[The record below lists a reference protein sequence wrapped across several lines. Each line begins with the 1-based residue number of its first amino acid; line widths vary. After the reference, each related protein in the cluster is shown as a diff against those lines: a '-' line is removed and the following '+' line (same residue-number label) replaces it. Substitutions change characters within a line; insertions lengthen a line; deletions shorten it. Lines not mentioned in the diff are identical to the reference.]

1 MRKLPLLLILLLIA
15 PLVANAVYTKELYPT
30 DDAYIVA
37 DLLDPQ
43 DRLGLRSLNT
53 GDFNFTKVWYA
64 WNITGRGEFIV
75 SYGMMKFDLSD
86 IRAADVIS
94 AQLELTALNVQL
106 SGASREVVLFK
117 GLNNTWSEDSVTFN
131 NHPGFN
137 PNITVSTTVL
147 PMAKTY
153 TWDLTDWV
161 KKSAGSQLTL
171 YISFKTLYRGSEEQ
185 VVFFSK
191 DFTKARPKLIL
202 ELVGEPQQGMLLDP
216 MLLAAIGVVAVLVVI
231 AFLGYRYVRGR
242 PAKPKKRKRAVKKGI
257 CPNCKKPVSEEFKLC
272 PYCGYQLKK

>member
-1 MRKLPLLLILLLIA
+1 MRKLPLLLILLLVV

-37 DLLDPQ
+37 DLTDPQ

-53 GDFNFTKVWYA
+53 GNFNFTKVWYA
-64 WNITGRGEFIV
+64 WNITGRGEFII

-94 AQLELTALNVQL
+94 AKLELVVLNIQL

-117 GLNNTWSEDSVTFN
+117 GLNNTWSENSVTFN

-147 PMAKTY
+147 PIAKTY
-153 TWDLTDWV
+153 TWDITDWV
-161 KKSAGSQLTL
+161 KESAGGQLTL

-191 DFTKARPKLIL
+191 DFTKNRPKLVL
-202 ELVGEPQQGMLLDP
+202 ELTGSPQQGLDP
-216 MLLAAIGVVAVLVVI
+216 MLLAAIGAIAAIAVI
-231 AFLGYRYVRGR
+231 AFLGLRYVRRR
-242 PAKPKKRKRAVKKGI
+242 PAKPRKRRRAVKKGV
-257 CPNCKKPVSEEFKLC
+257 CPNCDKPVSEEFKLC